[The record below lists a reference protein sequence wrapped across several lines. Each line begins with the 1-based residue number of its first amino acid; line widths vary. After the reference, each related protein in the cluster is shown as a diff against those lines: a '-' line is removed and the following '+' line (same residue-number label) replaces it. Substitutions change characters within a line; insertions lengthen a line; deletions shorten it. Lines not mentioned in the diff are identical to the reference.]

1 MSNISCVLY
10 IITRLT
16 MRISIEMNMNPAVA
30 RKFTE
35 FPRPNQA
42 VSENGIYRFRKT
54 MANRT
59 EKVTVPSS

>member
-1 MSNISCVLY
+1 
-10 IITRLT
+10 
-16 MRISIEMNMNPAVA
+16 MNPAVA